1 MSSEPGAPQAI
12 PPETRLFPVG
22 EAPLL
27 VLRGSAAELLS
38 PFGIPLHE
46 WEEDGLGRARGAG
59 VRLPSGCGILLTE
72 LLDAPRYPDYGQ
84 VAVDVAAD
92 DLARLGGDRL
102 ADEILAA
109 LRLGRG
115 HVAWMMDEGGEA
127 WHREALERWL
137 AGRRG
142 ASAG

>member
-1 MSSEPGAPQAI
+1 MRSEPGMPQAVE
-12 PPETRLFPVG
+12 PGTLLFPVG
-22 EAPLL
+22 EVPLL
-27 VLRGSAAELLS
+27 TLRGSAAELLS

-72 LLDAPRYPDYGQ
+72 LLDAPRPPDGGQ
-84 VAVDVAAD
+84 VTVDVAME

-115 HVAWMMDEGGEA
+115 HVAWMMDEVGEA
-127 WHREALERWL
+127 WHRDALERWL